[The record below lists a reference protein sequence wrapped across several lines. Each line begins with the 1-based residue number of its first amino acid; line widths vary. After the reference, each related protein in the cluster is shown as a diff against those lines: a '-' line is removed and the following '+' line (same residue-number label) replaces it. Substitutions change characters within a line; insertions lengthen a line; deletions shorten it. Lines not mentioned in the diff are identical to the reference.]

1 MHDDTDHARVAL
13 PSPGTGSRDR
23 SMALLTRRRF
33 AGLPEQVQHA
43 RSFVALAVDGYTAA
57 DDAVLLTSE
66 IASNAVLHTESGNG
80 GFFEVSVYIGASFL
94 RVEISDEGTSLES
107 PVVRLLDLDAEQLP
121 GGRGLAIVELCATR
135 WGQSG
140 DGSSGRV
147 VWFELP
153 CDGPALRRTGTR
165 T

>member
-1 MHDDTDHARVAL
+1 MPDETHRTRVA
-13 PSPGTGSRDR
+13 PAAPGSRDGA
-23 SMALLTRRRF
+23 MALLTRRRF
-33 AGLPEQVQHA
+33 AGIPEQVQHA
-43 RSFVALAVDGYTAA
+43 RSFVALAVGECAAA

-66 IASNAVLHTESGNG
+66 LASNAVLHTDSGNG
-80 GFFEVSVYIGASFL
+80 GFFEVSVYLGASVL
-94 RVEISDEGTSLES
+94 RVEISDEGTSLET
-107 PVVRLLDLDAEQLP
+107 PVVHLIDLDTEQLP

-153 CDGPALRRTGTR
+153 CDGPAAARRAGI
-165 T
+165 